1 MLLAVHLIF
10 RIMAAV
16 GRAGETDAVQDN
28 IYDNSAKEITPEK
41 VRAALAVIIESNF
54 NLVDDLLKDAN
65 YDTGQTLQQ
74 KLDSNP
80 GVLLNSESSVI
91 PVQSATE
98 GAFYN
103 GDANATFQ
111 VTSKGVDALY
121 LTVSFPNLGTT
132 SYVPFISWEINGTWH
147 TSNAVF
153 CSWSNKTATSIRVY
167 LQRVYDSPSGRVHVT
182 LIKV

>member
-1 MLLAVHLIF
+1 
-10 RIMAAV
+10 MAAV
-16 GRAGETDAVQDN
+16 GRSGETTAVNNN

-74 KLDSNP
+74 KLDANP
-80 GVLLNSESSVI
+80 GVLLNTKSSVI
-91 PVQSATE
+91 PVTTATV

-103 GDANATFQ
+103 GDANATIQ
-111 VTSKGVDALY
+111 VTARVNIELY
-121 LTVSFPNLGTT
+121 LTVTFPSIGTT
-132 SYVPFISWEINGTWH
+132 SYIPIINWSPNGTWH
-147 TSNAVF
+147 ENISIIPAY
-153 CSWSNKTATSIRVY
+153 SHATATSIRIY
-167 LQRVYDSPSGRVHVT
+167 LQRVYENPSGILSLT

>member
-1 MLLAVHLIF
+1 MLLAGHLIF
-10 RIMAAV
+10 KIMAAV

-41 VRAALAVIIESNF
+41 VREALAVIIESNF
-54 NLVDDLLKDAN
+54 NLVDDLLKNAN

-80 GVLLNSESSVI
+80 GVLLNTQSSVI
-91 PVQSATE
+91 PVKTATV

-111 VTSKGVDALY
+111 ATASVSGELY
-121 LTVSFPNLGTT
+121 LTVTFPSVGTT
-132 SYVPFISWEINGTWH
+132 SYIPVINWEPNGTWH
-147 TSNAVF
+147 QNNAVF
-153 CSWSNKTATSIRVY
+153 GAFSNRTATSIRIYMQPVF
-167 LQRVYDSPSGRVHVT
+167 DHPSGRVHLT
-182 LIKV
+182 LLKV